1 MVIFGGDRH
10 HMPFNDFFVL
20 DLASELERQSFNMVI
35 NKDSQSDMNIVEEP
49 SAQPEEAEAA
59 AAQ

>member
-20 DLASELERQSFNMVI
+20 DLSSELERQSFNMVI

-49 SAQPEEAEAA
+49 NAQSEEVEAA